1 LGPLEHWND
10 HHDKRDCPTRQRNGI
25 PSARHQGWLVCN
37 KPDGVSRLLV
47 VAPLDKAISDE
58 ITTLDLALTELLSV
72 GKPDA
77 LGSCT
82 VAR

>member
-1 LGPLEHWND
+1 
-10 HHDKRDCPTRQRNGI
+10 
-25 PSARHQGWLVCN
+25 
-37 KPDGVSRLLV
+37 LV
-47 VAPLDKAISDE
+47 VAPLDKAILDE
-58 ITTLDLALTELLSV
+58 ITTLDLALTELLNV